1 MTLAMTIIV
10 SLCRANMELQGRMAY
25 QALLGELANL

>member
-1 MTLAMTIIV
+1 MAIIA
-10 SLCRANMELQGRMAY
+10 SLYRANLELLERMAD